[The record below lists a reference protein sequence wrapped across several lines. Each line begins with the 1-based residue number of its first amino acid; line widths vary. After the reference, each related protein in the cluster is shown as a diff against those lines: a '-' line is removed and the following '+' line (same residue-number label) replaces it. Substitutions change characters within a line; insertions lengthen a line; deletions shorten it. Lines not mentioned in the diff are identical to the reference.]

1 MARLIKAAYK
11 LLCLETFFTTG
22 ADESRAWTYVRGMKA
37 PQTAGIIHTEDQF
50 GQMIA
55 AGMQAACDDTGAY
68 MYRGCSNLDA
78 SKEFE
83 LVNTYA
89 SMDID
94 AIRASPASQEG
105 SNAVFQQLAN
115 QGITVVY
122 VNSAQEL
129 GEATAFLSAQFSS
142 NNEALAATA
151 ADYAAEWLAENMPGE
166 KIVVGTMSVKEGSTP
181 IEQR

>member
-1 MARLIKAAYK
+1 MKK
-11 LLCLETFFTTG
+11 VLLVALAVLLTLSFTACAFAEELPDASDLT
-22 ADESRAWTYVRGMKA
+22 V
-37 PQTAGIIHTEDQF
+37 AGIIHTEDQF

-94 AIRASPASQEG
+94 AICAPRRARRAPTPSSSSLPTRASR
-105 SNAVFQQLAN
+105 
-115 QGITVVY
+115 
-122 VNSAQEL
+122 
-129 GEATAFLSAQFSS
+129 SS
-142 NNEALAATA
+142 T
-151 ADYAAEWLAENMPGE
+151 
-166 KIVVGTMSVKEGSTP
+166 STP
-181 IEQR
+181 RRSWARRRPSSARSSLPTTRPLPRRLPTMPRNGWRRTCRAKRSSWAR